1 MRKRGDTKVLKPLAY
16 LFVDEK
22 RPLQLRLSLALSTKV
37 PSPFLLSMVGLSG
50 TTTEVQFR
58 CTDFS

>member
-22 RPLQLRLSLALSTKV
+22 TLATSAII
-37 PSPFLLSMVGLSG
+37 SPFNKSAFPVPFIYGGS
-50 TTTEVQFR
+50 FR
-58 CTDFS
+58 NYN